1 MSVAERERSAP
12 RCAWLDG
19 MLISRRS
26 GILAALAMLVLLAAS
41 ACTSTVAGSATPVA
55 PQESGGEGSGG
66 ESDPDS
72 EPPSSEDPDAPDEGE
87 LDSAI
92 IDLYGNFGLAW
103 LGGLDTAMAYQ
114 VQHNHPLFDYTEQEC
129 LAGLAGQEPNYVESY
144 EAALTSVEP
153 DPSWEIP
160 DGRFAGE
167 VPEGSLLTVDLTVSF
182 GNGVPDAGEEDST
195 VHLAYLDDELFF
207 FFPCEAT
214 G

>member
-1 MSVAERERSAP
+1 
-12 RCAWLDG
+12 

-41 ACTSTVAGSATPVA
+41 ACTSTVPGSATPVA
-55 PQESGGEGSGG
+55 PQESGGEDSGGEDSGGESGGDPG

-72 EPPSSEDPDAPDEGE
+72 ESPSSEDPDAPDEGE

-92 IDLYGNFGLAW
+92 IELYGNFGLAW
-103 LGGLDTAMAYQ
+103 LGGPESAMAYQ
-114 VQHNHPLFDYTEQEC
+114 VAHNHPLFTYTEQEC
-129 LAGLAGQEPNYVESY
+129 LAGLAGQEPNYIESY
-144 EAALTSVEP
+144 EADLTSVEP
-153 DPSWEIP
+153 DPGWEIP

-167 VPEGSLLTVDLTVSF
+167 VPEGYLLTVDLTVSF
-182 GNGVPDAGEEDST
+182 GNGVPDAGEEEST